1 VELNIKALQELFKN
15 TNTSYKYLFFYA
27 LIKIIKND
35 NSKKHISFN
44 KIIREM
50 LIIAWLPSFQFNLNF
65 RKQDQ
70 IKYLLKSLNK
80 NTEETIK
87 SNKPTNKIIRKI
99 YLSIDNSL
107 KNNQTANILENQLL
121 RYVMVRLLR
130 PFYRRLKK
138 MPESGKISMHNLSNK
153 ILIKD
158 YKKEQPPYQIDENN
172 REIILNKKWTRYIK
186 EHYLFLELWVLDEWY
201 KYMQYQNRNSP
212 SLYEKLKFP
221 KFQRGSLDKQ
231 RKFWKKIIKQHE
243 IKCIF
248 TNEILNEDNFDID
261 HFICWNFLAHD
272 QEWNLIPVLSEI
284 NRSKNNKIP
293 DRKFIDLFTDFK
305 IKSFNYARTILSP
318 KKYNEYLAEHS
329 NFINFSHKQC
339 FTPSF
344 KSKYNEEINSLASKA
359 KNQGFEEFNAR

>member
-1 VELNIKALQELFKN
+1 
-15 TNTSYKYLFFYA
+15 
-27 LIKIIKND
+27 
-35 NSKKHISFN
+35 
-44 KIIREM
+44 M
-50 LIIAWLPSFQFNLNF
+50 
-65 RKQDQ
+65 
-70 IKYLLKSLNK
+70 
-80 NTEETIK
+80 
-87 SNKPTNKIIRKI
+87 SN
-99 YLSIDNSL
+99 
-107 KNNQTANILENQLL
+107 
-121 RYVMVRLLR
+121 
-130 PFYRRLKK
+130 
-138 MPESGKISMHNLSNK
+138 
-153 ILIKD
+153 
-158 YKKEQPPYQIDENN
+158 
-172 REIILNKKWTRYIK
+172 
-186 EHYLFLELWVLDEWY
+186 
-201 KYMQYQNRNSP
+201 
-212 SLYEKLKFP
+212 
-221 KFQRGSLDKQ
+221 
-231 RKFWKKIIKQHE
+231 E